1 MVFFFLRNQCVVDCS
16 GLFEFFFFHSEES
29 GVVGPCVRPVLWV
42 EIQFRINY
50 MHMKFNGRKIYYKH
64 DNTNLVL
71 HLFDLRI

>member
-1 MVFFFLRNQCVVDCS
+1 MVFFFCATNVWLIALDC
-16 GLFEFFFFHSEES
+16 FNFFFHSKES
-29 GVVGPCVRPVLWV
+29 GVVGPSVRPVLWV